1 MIASVNCEGRAERVE
16 RIESTD
22 IRIVS
27 YRVGAQ
33 FHCAVD
39 DLGSE
44 ITIAKTESVSRNG
57 AESAA
62 VSKAREVLVERLTQI
77 PITADD
83 GISRWEGEGGP
94 AAL

>member
-1 MIASVNCEGRAERVE
+1 MIASVDCEGRAERME

-22 IRIVS
+22 IRIIS

-44 ITIAKTESVSRNG
+44 ITIAETEGVSRNR
-57 AESAA
+57 AEGAA

-77 PITADD
+77 PVL
-83 GISRWEGEGGP
+83 SSSK
-94 AAL
+94 

>member
-1 MIASVNCEGRAERVE
+1 MVASVDCEGRAERME

-39 DLGSE
+39 NLGSE
-44 ITIAKTESVSRNG
+44 IMIAETEGVSRNG

-62 VSKAREVLVERLTQI
+62 VSKAREVLIKRLTQI

-83 GISRWEGEGGP
+83 GVSRWEGEGGP